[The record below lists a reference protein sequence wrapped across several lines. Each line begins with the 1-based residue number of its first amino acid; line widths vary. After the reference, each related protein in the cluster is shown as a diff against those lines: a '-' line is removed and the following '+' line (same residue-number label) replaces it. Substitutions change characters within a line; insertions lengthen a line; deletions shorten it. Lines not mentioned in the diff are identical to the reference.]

1 MVKVLRSIV
10 EGPLAPYVAE
20 FAEELLTKGYTR
32 TSAEQHVCFI
42 AHLDRWLLAYGLG
55 VDDLGR
61 STIGRYLQE
70 RRTAGYVEYRSA
82 RAMEPLLGFLAAK
95 GVLPDEPP
103 APANPVEDLLGGYR
117 DYLLGERGLSAGTV
131 MSYVHLAR
139 RFIVSLGGED
149 LALELAGLGAAD
161 VTAFALESC
170 PGRAR
175 GTAKLIVTALRS
187 LLGWLYLTGQVPVSL
202 AAAVP
207 SVAGWR
213 LAGLPQPLT
222 PQQVRAL
229 LAACDRRTRTG
240 RRDYAI
246 VLLLSR
252 LGLRAGEVAHLGL
265 EDVDWRTG
273 LLRVLGK
280 GNRSEALPLPADVG
294 AAVAAYLQRGRP
306 VSAQGRSVFVRVR
319 APHQALTTTG
329 VGNVVTAAGERAGLG
344 HVHAHQLRHAA
355 ATAMVAAG
363 SPLAEVG
370 QVLRHRSAFS
380 TAIYAKVDQSAL
392 SVLARPWPTQPGS
405 TP

>member
-42 AHLDRWLLAYGLG
+42 AHLDRWLLAQCLG
-55 VDDLGR
+55 VGDLGG

-82 RAMEPLLGFLAAK
+82 RATEPLLGFLAAK
-95 GVLPDEPP
+95 GPLPEQPP

-131 MSYVHLAR
+131 VGYVHLAR
-139 RFIVSLGGED
+139 RFIVSRGGED

-161 VTAFALESC
+161 VTAFVLESC
-170 PGRAR
+170 PGRAT

-252 LGLRAGEVAHLGL
+252 LGLRAGEVARLGL
-265 EDVDWRTG
+265 EDVDWRAG
-273 LLRVLGK
+273 QLRVLGK
-280 GNRSEALPLPADVG
+280 GNRTEALPLPVDVG
-294 AAVAAYLQRGRP
+294 AAVTAYLQRGRP
-306 VSAQGRSVFVRVR
+306 LSAQGRSVFVRVR

-344 HVHAHQLRHAA
+344 HVNAHQLRHTA

-392 SVLARPWPTQPGS
+392 SVLARPWPTPPVS

>member
-42 AHLDRWLLAYGLG
+42 AHLDRWLLAQCLG
-55 VDDLGR
+55 VGDLGG

-82 RAMEPLLGFLAAK
+82 RATEPLLGFLAAK
-95 GVLPDEPP
+95 GLLPEQPP

-131 MSYVHLAR
+131 VGYVHLAR
-139 RFIVSLGGED
+139 RFIVSRGGED

-161 VTAFALESC
+161 VTAFVLESC
-170 PGRAR
+170 PGRAT

-252 LGLRAGEVAHLGL
+252 LGLRAGEVARLGL
-265 EDVDWRTG
+265 EDVDWRAG
-273 LLRVLGK
+273 QLRVLGK
-280 GNRSEALPLPADVG
+280 GNRTEALPLPVDVG
-294 AAVAAYLQRGRP
+294 AAVTAYLQRGRP
-306 VSAQGRSVFVRVR
+306 LSAQGRSVFVRVR

-344 HVHAHQLRHAA
+344 HVNAHQLRHTA

-392 SVLARPWPTQPGS
+392 SVLARPWPTPPVS